1 MICPSGIGLYFI
13 IIVGLWLIED
23 TGLIHLFM
31 SIFSQNCLIPYLG
44 EVHGE

>member
-31 SIFSQNCLIPYLG
+31 SIFSQNYLILYLG